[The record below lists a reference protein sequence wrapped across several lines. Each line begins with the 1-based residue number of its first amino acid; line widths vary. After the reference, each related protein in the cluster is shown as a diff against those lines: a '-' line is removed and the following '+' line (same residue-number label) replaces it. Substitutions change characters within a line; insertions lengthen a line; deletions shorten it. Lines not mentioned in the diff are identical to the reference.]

1 MAYEFLKNADGE
13 IMRASGATP
22 EELFGEALYGM
33 MAYMEP
39 RIFHNNDAEADRI
52 MKLAA
57 ADRATLLIDFLRA
70 AHGLATKNNELYE
83 GARFA
88 KLTETELEVELYG
101 RLVKQF
107 DREIKAV
114 TCHGVAVRQN
124 ATGIWEVEIDLQ

>member
-1 MAYEFLKNADGE
+1 
-13 IMRASGATP
+13 
-22 EELFGEALYGM
+22 
-33 MAYMEP
+33 MEP

-57 ADRATLLIDFLRA
+57 SDRATLLIDFLRA
-70 AHGLATKNNELYE
+70 AQGLATQNNELYE